1 MDAYSGYMN
10 EQDIMPLSAALQSSR
25 TECSC
30 ADDEIMKQLLLF
42 GCSSTEATVHW
53 LTTNLF
59 NVYSGSPGGHS
70 MART

>member
-1 MDAYSGYMN
+1 MNLGYMD
-10 EQDIMPLSAALQSSR
+10 EQHTMPLSAVLQSAVR
-25 TECSC
+25 ECCC
-30 ADDEIMKQLLLF
+30 ADHEIMKQLLLF

-59 NVYSGSPGGHS
+59 NVYLGSPGGHS